1 MLITGESGV
10 GKELV
15 AKAIHA
21 ASRRAKGPM
30 VSLNCPALSPQLMES
45 ELFGHERGAFTNA
58 EAPRIGRF
66 ELADKGTILL
76 DEITE
81 ISLPL
86 QAKLLRVLQEKS
98 FERVGSSDTQFVDVR
113 VLATSNRDLHA
124 AVQDGEFRE
133 DLYFRLDVVPIHV
146 PALRER
152 RGDIPELITHFLQQ
166 AATRLGRAPCIL
178 APSATELLQEY
189 AWPGNVREV
198 ENLTT
203 RASVL
208 NTGIPVTADDLH
220 GWLMS
225 PPATTT
231 ALDDFDSSADGI
243 RVGTNLAEMER
254 RLIEA
259 TLEHFSGHRAQ
270 TANALGI
277 GIRTLT
283 NKMRAYGYAPRTKS
297 FARAA

>member
-1 MLITGESGV
+1 
-10 GKELV
+10 
-15 AKAIHA
+15 
-21 ASRRAKGPM
+21 
-30 VSLNCPALSPQLMES
+30 LMES

-58 EAPRIGRF
+58 DAPRVGRF

-113 VLATSNRDLHA
+113 VMATSNRDLRET
-124 AVQDGEFRE
+124 VQNGEFRE
-133 DLYFRLDVVPIHV
+133 DLYFRLAVVPIHV
-146 PALRER
+146 PPLRER
-152 RGDIPELITHFLQQ
+152 GEDIPTLITHFLQQ
-166 AATRLGRAPCIL
+166 AATRLGKTPCTL
-178 APSATELLQEY
+178 APSATELLREY

-208 NTGIPVTADDLH
+208 NMGGPVTADELRP
-220 GWLMS
+220 WLMNFPEKL
-225 PPATTT
+225 PP
-231 ALDDFDSSADGI
+231 DDFDSSANGI
-243 RVGTNLAEMER
+243 RVGLNLAEMER
-254 RLIEA
+254 RLIEV
-259 TLEHFSGHRAQ
+259 TLEHFGGHRAQ

-297 FARAA
+297 FARVG